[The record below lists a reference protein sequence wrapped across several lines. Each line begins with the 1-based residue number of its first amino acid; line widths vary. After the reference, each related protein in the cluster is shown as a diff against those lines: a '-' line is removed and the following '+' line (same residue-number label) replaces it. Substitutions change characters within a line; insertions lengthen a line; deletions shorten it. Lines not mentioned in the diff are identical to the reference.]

1 LSSASG
7 SRRWLDGESILVLC
21 FVVFAVL
28 YFHHTLSFER
38 TLMSDY
44 VGPSMFPQLVAGV
57 ALLLSA
63 IYFFQRFAGKAIA
76 SDGDRSGGV
85 LAKLSALLPLVPV
98 VLYVIILEPLGFL
111 FATAIYVFVAMLLF
125 GQTIVKSLVYAVTMA
140 VAFFVLFY
148 YVLLTQV
155 PMGWL
160 VETGRVMPFV
170 VQIRR
175 AIEG

>member
-1 LSSASG
+1 MSSASG

-21 FVVFAVL
+21 FVVFTVL
-28 YFHHTLSFER
+28 YFHHSLSFER

-44 VGPSMFPQLVAGV
+44 VGPSMFPQLVAGA

-63 IYFFQRFAGKAIA
+63 IYIFQRITGQA
-76 SDGDRSGGV
+76 SVNEGDGSVGV
-85 LAKLSALLPLVPV
+85 LAKLSALLPLIPV

-148 YVLLTQV
+148 YVLLTQI

-160 VETGRVMPFV
+160 VETGRVMPFL

>member
-1 LSSASG
+1 MSSASG

-21 FVVFAVL
+21 FVIFTVL
-28 YFHHTLSFER
+28 YFHHTLSFQR

-44 VGPSMFPQLVAGV
+44 VGPSMFPQLVAGA
-57 ALLLSA
+57 ALVLAA
-63 IYFFQRFAGKAIA
+63 IYFFQRLTGRAIA
-76 SDGDRSGGV
+76 SDGDGSVGV

-98 VLYVIILEPLGFL
+98 VFYVFILEPLGFL
-111 FATAIYVFVAMLLF
+111 FATAIYVFIAMLLF
-125 GQTIVKSLVYAVTMA
+125 GQAIMRSLTYAVTMSI
-140 VAFFVLFY
+140 AFFVLFY
-148 YVLLTQV
+148 YILLTQI

-160 VETGRVMPFV
+160 VETGRVMPFL